1 MAGFK
6 DLCYPNVKHLNA
18 FNKELVGALPRA
30 VIVELAKVCFQ
41 LNTEVTAV
49 PGGAGLGAV
58 VPGRAHQ
65 RHAVQ
70 PLPVE
75 DLVLRHGVAEV
86 GARGADLHDRDPGLQ
101 VKTYH
106 RGR

>member
-1 MAGFK
+1 MAIQNK
-6 DLCYPNVKHLNA
+6 NDMVKIFAVMAVDLNA
-18 FNKELVGALPRA
+18 KLLTEHCLYK
-30 VIVELAKVCFQ
+30 IVVP
-41 LNTEVTAV
+41 AV

-86 GARGADLHDRDPGLQ
+86 GARGPDLHNRDPGLQ

>member
-1 MAGFK
+1 MAV
-6 DLCYPNVKHLNA
+6 DLNA
-18 FNKELVGALPRA
+18 KLL
-30 VIVELAKVCFQ
+30 
-41 LNTEVTAV
+41 TEHSLYKIAAV
-49 PGGAGLGAV
+49 PGGAGLRAV

-86 GARGADLHDRDPGLQ
+86 GARGPDLHDRDPGLQ